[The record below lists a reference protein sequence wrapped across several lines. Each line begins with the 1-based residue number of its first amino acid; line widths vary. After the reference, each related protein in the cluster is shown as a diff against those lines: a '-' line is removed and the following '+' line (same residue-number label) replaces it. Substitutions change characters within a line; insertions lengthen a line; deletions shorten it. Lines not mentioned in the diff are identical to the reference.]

1 MTKRIARTLMVGVT
15 LAALITPGA
24 FAATPTGTDP
34 EPPGMVH
41 TILVF
46 LGLA

>member
-24 FAATPTGTDP
+24 FATPTGTDP

>member
-1 MTKRIARTLMVGVT
+1 MLQRIARNLMIGVT

-24 FAATPTGTDP
+24 FATPTGGDP
-34 EPPGMVH
+34 RPGFMQTV
-41 TILVF
+41 LAF

>member
-1 MTKRIARTLMVGVT
+1 MLQRIARNLMIGVT

-24 FAATPTGTDP
+24 FATPTGGDP
-34 EPPGMVH
+34 RPGLMH
-41 TILVF
+41 TVLEF